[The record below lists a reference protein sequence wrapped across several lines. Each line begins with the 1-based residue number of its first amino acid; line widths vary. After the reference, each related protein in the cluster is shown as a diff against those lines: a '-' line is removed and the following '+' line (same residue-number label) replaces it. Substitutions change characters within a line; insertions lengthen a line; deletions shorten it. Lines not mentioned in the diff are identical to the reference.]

1 MTNLDDDDDLHQV
14 VGKLAEDAGHHGEV
28 LQVIVGLEQ
37 CVALRIN
44 IRGKRAKH
52 NKLAQVNEA
61 SVEHK
66 GHCLHIRRPCHIL
79 PMCLPLLD
87 AQHCRTPLN
96 WSGMQSV

>member
-1 MTNLDDDDDLHQV
+1 MTTLDDDDDLHQV

-52 NKLAQVNEA
+52 NKLTQVNEA

-79 PMCLPLLD
+79 PCVFHCSMHNTAELL
-87 AQHCRTPLN
+87 
-96 WSGMQSV
+96 